1 MNLIPDGIAMN
12 KYRFTFLLFFTC
24 FFCQGFSAV
33 LPVFSGFLQGE
44 TSGQDTAKG
53 NQILYNGRIW
63 RNLYAQVRENQ
74 FLFAPDFL
82 TGSVTIRGKVFDN
95 VSLKYDIFKD
105 ELLTTV
111 ESGGVLQLNKE
122 MVDSFS
128 VLFQDKMYRFI
139 RIKEDSTEG
148 QKGYFNILYKGK
160 TALYLKYFKKI
171 DKLSVNGE
179 NEKFY
184 QFNKLYF
191 AKDNKIFQITG
202 KNDLLNIL
210 KDQKELI
217 KSYIKKNNIKVSEKE
232 PETFIPVI
240 RYFDSISQ

>member
-1 MNLIPDGIAMN
+1 MSRYKILFLFVLTFFIPAGLSGIMPELMLISHAAS
-12 KYRFTFLLFFTC
+12 K
-24 FFCQGFSAV
+24 Q
-33 LPVFSGFLQGE
+33 
-44 TSGQDTAKG
+44 QDSIRE
-53 NQILYNGRIW
+53 NQVIYNGKIW
-63 RNLYAQVRENQ
+63 RNLYYMVNEDQ
-74 FLFAPDFL
+74 FLFSKEFL
-82 TGSVTIRGKVFDN
+82 KGSVTMRGISCSN
-95 VSLKYDIFKD
+95 INLKYDIFKD